1 MSWEDEVRLKVID
14 TQTGKRFDV
23 SPKSFKQLYL
33 DHGSRIQ
40 LDGTEGANADYAHF
54 ADFGRKKARKIEPES
69 IDASN
74 YNSSLSS
81 PIEPAFKS
89 VPTGRGAPAYQ
100 PRSTGRG
107 VPSHQ
112 PMSTG
117 RGAPAYQPV
126 STGRGVPAYQPVS
139 TDRGVVPTGET
150 SPVRGYTG
158 YIGDTRGVQE
168 SWWDGT
174 DMGQGL
180 NYMDQ
185 FPQVDGSDDS
195 MREYMMGR
203 RDMSGTIYDPTP
215 SNFVP
220 NAILNKTYTPTTE
233 QQTPKQNSIWS
244 DAYGSLNSIYDKYSP
259 QLESIW
265 NNVPDMP
272 TPDAFSAGE
281 YVLDN
286 YAQPVQNFFEGSL
299 QGMSTAYDDV
309 SNNVSDI
316 WGSFFGSDD
325 EIKSAALEKETKDAY
340 VEEVRKRYES
350 YGFPWNEKE
359 IKYAERQYE
368 KEKAQGLL

>member
-1 MSWEDEVRLKVID
+1 MSWEDEVRLNVVD

-23 SPKSFKQLYL
+23 SPKAFKELYL

-54 ADFGRKKARKIEPES
+54 ANFGRKKAMDIEPYS
-69 IDASN
+69 IDAGN

-81 PIEPAFKS
+81 PIEPAFNA
-89 VPTGRGAPAYQ
+89 VPTG
-100 PRSTGRG
+100 
-107 VPSHQ
+107 
-112 PMSTG
+112 
-117 RGAPAYQPV
+117 
-126 STGRGVPAYQPVS
+126 
-139 TDRGVVPTGET
+139 RGVVPTGET
-150 SPVRGYTG
+150 SPVRDYTG
-158 YIGDTRGVQE
+158 YTGDTRGVQE

-174 DMGQGL
+174 NMGPGL
-180 NYMDQ
+180 DYMNQ
-185 FPQVDGSDDS
+185 FPQIDGSDNS

-203 RDMSGTIYDPTP
+203 RDMSGTIYNPTP

-220 NAILNKTYTPTTE
+220 NAILNKPYTPTTE
-233 QQTPKQNSIWS
+233 QQAPKQNSIWS

-286 YAQPVQNFFEGSL
+286 YAQPIQNFFNGSL

-325 EIKSAALEKETKDAY
+325 EIKAIEAEKEAKDAH
-340 VEEVRKRYES
+340 VEKTRKRYEAS
-350 YGFPWNEKE
+350 GFPWTEKE